1 MDQLLNAIAARL
13 EAQRV
18 AGYIREY
25 HDDEPTGARLW
36 PTAFVASQDV
46 QTLQY
51 TIGQP
56 GKIVLSWTFHLY
68 YGVPLAD
75 RRGAFRELA
84 RITPLIIDDWYR
96 HGRNTR
102 LGGLARDVQ
111 IGKQD
116 RGMFVNTAIAGIDC
130 RALLLPLAIETETL
144 I

>member
-1 MDQLLNAIAARL
+1 MDALLNAIAARF

-18 AGYIREY
+18 AGHIREC
-25 HDDEPTGARLW
+25 HDDEPTGARQW
-36 PTAFVASQDV
+36 PVAFIASQDV
-46 QTLQY
+46 QTLQH

-56 GKIVLSWTFHLY
+56 GKLVLSWTFHLY
-68 YGVPLAD
+68 YGVPLSD

-102 LGGLARDVQ
+102 LGGIARDVR
-111 IGKQD
+111 IGQAD
-116 RGMFVNTAIAGIDC
+116 RAMFVNTAIAGIDC
-130 RALLLPLAIETETL
+130 RALLLPLVIETETL